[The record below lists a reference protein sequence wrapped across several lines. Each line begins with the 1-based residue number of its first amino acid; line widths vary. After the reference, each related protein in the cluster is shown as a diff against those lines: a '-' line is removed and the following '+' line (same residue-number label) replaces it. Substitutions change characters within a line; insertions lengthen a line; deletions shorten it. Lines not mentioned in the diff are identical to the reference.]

1 MKSRVNVDYP
11 EINESGREGLLNTDI
26 QGLIFDFDGLVVD
39 TETCMFRAWE
49 ALLSPYNI
57 EVSPLMVAGLVGN
70 SVPATDLYASYR
82 QATASDISDQDITA
96 LLLDKAYQLIA
107 QSEAREGIRDYLTFA
122 KQQGWKI
129 ALATSSEEEHYLPI
143 LDRLGLCGFFDCF
156 VGADQIEL
164 QRRKPQPDVYIEAL
178 NQLGIDADRALAFE
192 DSPAGI
198 TAAKSAKITTV
209 AVSNF
214 LTRHL
219 DLSAADKVLG
229 SMAELTLTELV
240 TEFNERK
247 K

>member
-1 MKSRVNVDYP
+1 M
-11 EINESGREGLLNTDI
+11 
-26 QGLIFDFDGLVVD
+26 
-39 TETCMFRAWE
+39 W
-49 ALLSPYNI
+49 
-57 EVSPLMVAGLVGN
+57 
-70 SVPATDLYASYR
+70 
-82 QATASDISDQDITA
+82 
-96 LLLDKAYQLIA
+96 
-107 QSEAREGIRDYLTFA
+107 
-122 KQQGWKI
+122 
-129 ALATSSEEEHYLPI
+129 
-143 LDRLGLCGFFDCF
+143 FFDCF

-247 K
+247 KMNKLQQLKAYTTVVADTGDIDAISAFTPEDATTNPSLVLKAAEMPQYDHLIEQAVGWAKEQSDKPEQQVIDAADKLAVNIGLEI